1 MHVPE
6 LVFRENVLRLKM
18 VFYAQMH
25 VPSNSVKTLY
35 VLKLKLTKLLIF
47 NLLMKKK
54 INSL

>member
-1 MHVPE
+1 
-6 LVFRENVLRLKM
+6 M

-25 VPSNSVKTLY
+25 VPNNSVKTLY

>member
-1 MHVPE
+1 
-6 LVFRENVLRLKM
+6 M
-18 VFYAQMH
+18 VFYAQMR